1 MWGQLNATWDTPDA
15 LRASG
20 AAYGVCANMEPRGV
34 FEYLA
39 GVQVTPTT
47 VAPQGMTRWEVPAQ
61 IYAVFPCTLATIHQA
76 YERAYQVWLPCSG
89 YERSNGPDSELYP
102 DTFEPNDPYSQDM
115 SVRQPVNRSQ
125 GLHVLRYSH
134 ASASAE
140 HATGRAFGP
149 GRRGRSAKSA
159 TRAHSQ
165 ATLSAY
171 SALPAH
177 RAGS

>member
-1 MWGQLNATWDTPDA
+1 MMNPDIVTLPAFSVIGQLYHGKNEHQEIPVMWGQLNATWDTPDA

-115 SVRQPVNRSQ
+115 SV
-125 GLHVLRYSH
+125 
-134 ASASAE
+134 
-140 HATGRAFGP
+140 
-149 GRRGRSAKSA
+149 
-159 TRAHSQ
+159 
-165 ATLSAY
+165 
-171 SALPAH
+171 
-177 RAGS
+177 